1 MGGVYLVKKRTRH
14 KRLQANLRDTAE
26 AVHAQGGIWY
36 CYSLWAVA
44 SAIHGLQRFPNRGTE
59 HARFSEQ
66 AHPDKT
72 EVAVKVSSS
81 DRCVLCSKSAP
92 CIGDLVLIIIIIMYI
107 YHALINALS
116 AYIHINLNMI
126 ICTHVSIVLQKQI
139 T

>member
-1 MGGVYLVKKRTRH
+1 MVLLFTMGCGFSDSQDYKGFRR
-14 KRLQANLRDTAE
+14 
-26 AVHAQGGIWY
+26 
-36 CYSLWAVA
+36 
-44 SAIHGLQRFPNRGTE
+44 RGTE
-59 HARFSEQ
+59 HARFSEK

-81 DRCVLCSKSAP
+81 DCCVLCSKSAP
-92 CIGDLVLIIIIIMYI
+92 CIGDLVLIIIMYI

-126 ICTHVSIVLQKQI
+126 ICTHVSIVLPKQI